1 MSPKMPTIAAKTE
14 DDDTQHIQAH
24 TDNTN
29 RDTSMIIQIIFP
41 SSCFAFH
48 ISFDSS
54 LLYLEG
60 PAVIIINWTKLRS

>member
-1 MSPKMPTIAAKTE
+1 MIAAKTE
-14 DDDTQHIQAH
+14 DDDTQAH
-24 TDNTN
+24 TDNTNTNTN

-41 SSCFAFH
+41 LSCFAFH